1 MFSSETFLTK
11 EVFRLHGVNDLQIRR
26 RLARTP
32 ESTETESGMQS
43 RYVRNARSGGKSAHE
58 IEDICADYP
67 DRQEGELA
75 AHPSEFAESRKRIGV
90 PLRLPTSFTTPFGR
104 FAYFGNRGKDCLLL
118 PASFNEAIGRFAYFG
133 NRRKDCLLL
142 PASFNEAIGQFAY
155 FGNRIGDRL
164 LSPKRLDDLRPP
176 ERFNV
181 ALGRFAGYRSWV
193 GVGPTPPKR
202 FNEAFGQFAEV
213 RNRIGDLLRPPK
225 RFNAVHRDLPH

>member
-104 FAYFGNRGKDCLLL
+104 FAYFGNR
-118 PASFNEAIGRFAYFG
+118 
-133 NRRKDCLLL
+133 RKDCLLL